1 MQAEDRQYPVILDP
15 VVEAGKNRDNIVD
28 TTVYED
34 SPNSAF
40 YSDGVLKLGKDKTRG
55 IMRSY
60 VKFCIDDIYNDF
72 YLTDFVEF
80 AVDANGDTYFYIY
93 E

>member
-1 MQAEDRQYPVILDP
+1 MEGDKIVPLYTSVSLVDDSDEETLWEGAEY
-15 VVEAGKNRDNIVD
+15 VVSGSLELTYALLEEAD
-28 TTVYED
+28 YLY
-34 SPNSAF
+34 A
-40 YSDGVLKLGKDKTRG
+40 
-55 IMRSY
+55 
-60 VKFCIDDIYNDF
+60 FCIDDIYNDF